1 MPGASPG
8 PHVRSPPSPP
18 GGCLSFLVSP
28 DFFPSVHTA
37 PAVTLAFSGP
47 PPSALQ
53 GAPPTPQQA
62 LPVQLPVPT
71 PHLSAGAH
79 ESPDVEALPKSKS
92 FLRSSIIPLTLFL
105 SRPVQRRP
113 SLPEGASPRTASG
126 VHRGH
131 PAASADARPHFAGSH
146 SRRASPSLPPPP
158 TDGCAV
164 TVPVSSSVPQ
174 LLLSASLLP
183 PSRRTAP
190 ACLG

>member
-53 GAPPTPQQA
+53 GAPPHPPTGPASPASGAHTSPLCRCPREPRCRSPSKEQVFSKVFYNPPHPVSLSTRAETPVSARGSQSPHRLWGA
-62 LPVQLPVPT
+62 PRTPPRPVPT
-71 PHLSAGAH
+71 RGRA
-79 ESPDVEALPKSKS
+79 
-92 FLRSSIIPLTLFL
+92 
-105 SRPVQRRP
+105 RR
-113 SLPEGASPRTASG
+113 LAFPEGVPVA
-126 VHRGH
+126 
-131 PAASADARPHFAGSH
+131 
-146 SRRASPSLPPPP
+146 PP

-174 LLLSASLLP
+174 LLLSTSLLP